1 MAVWSDALHD
11 LGNCLVLGPAWLLQ
25 QLSARGRDADHNY
38 GYGLYSMLGGWVSA
52 WMFKDGAV
60 VMVVNAAP
68 RLPSPAMP
76 NTGGMM
82 VITMFGLAMNGS
94 VAWKL
99 YVGHSPMNA
108 EPTCTC

>member
-11 LGNCLVLGPAWLLQ
+11 LGNCLVLGPKRHLQ
-25 QLSARGRDADHNY
+25 RLSARGRDADHNH
-38 GYGLYSMLGGWVSA
+38 GYGRYSMLGGWVSA
-52 WMFKDGAV
+52 WILKADAV

-82 VITMFGLAMNGS
+82 VITMFGLAMNGY

-99 YVGHSPMNA
+99 HASHSPMNA